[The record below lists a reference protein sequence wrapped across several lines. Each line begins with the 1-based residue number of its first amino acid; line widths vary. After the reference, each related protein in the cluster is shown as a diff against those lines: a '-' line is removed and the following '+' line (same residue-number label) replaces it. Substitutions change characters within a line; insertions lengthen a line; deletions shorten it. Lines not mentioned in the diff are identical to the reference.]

1 MASNIATNHKVPYA
15 HYFFYRSASE
25 DRASFAKLFKIGQN
39 LTMRMSWYM
48 YKMQHHVLCS
58 ILIQGLPTQN
68 VFLKINL
75 E

>member
-39 LTMRMSWYM
+39 WSKFDNENELV
-48 YKMQHHVLCS
+48 HV
-58 ILIQGLPTQN
+58 
-68 VFLKINL
+68 
-75 E
+75 